1 MVFFRSS
8 FFLCFFSLLVSG
20 FFASVLS
27 QNTTTQRQRKKCEK
41 KQKIHQNKIISSS
54 RSLLRAKFRREEE
67 MTTFLSRSALN
78 NAVSSGA
85 PTISSSSSSFS
96 SSSSK
101 KQSLSKLGRKSRRK
115 IFVSKNDDA
124 NVNDDD
130 EEEILSETT
139 KRIAEQ
145 IASRRT
151 TGNEKAFGAG
161 GQTTVDSLKRV
172 DGIWKRIK
180 SSEGKTRSVREFVKT
195 IRTTVEEVEEGK
207 KFDVVVCGGT
217 LGILLAA
224 TLQQKENNLKV
235 GVIERGKLQGREQE
249 WNVTRKELSVLCA
262 LNVLTEE
269 DLDEVICGE
278 FNPIKCG
285 FYDSTGKRRQEENEI
300 VTENVLNCG
309 VSPTRLIEKCRENF
323 ELNGGVVF
331 EETSLNG
338 VTINEE
344 EKHECARLDI
354 GSETI
359 EARLVVDAMGFGSP
373 ITLQARNGEKPDGV
387 CVVVGTCA
395 EGFDEAKNVSADLIY
410 TCTDISEER
419 QYFWEAFPA
428 ELDKKKKKKN
438 SHKNNTSNV
447 RTTYM
452 FSYLDAKPERPSIAR
467 ILDDYW
473 NLMPKYQNLN
483 SLDDVEF
490 KRILFGYFPTYRNSP
505 LKAQFDRVLQIGD
518 ASGMQSPLSFGG
530 LACMLRHLPR
540 ISLALTEALEAD
552 IVDKKALGTINAYQP
567 ALSAAWLFQRCM
579 SVQVGS
585 SSSPFSSSKTFIND
599 LMRINFGVM
608 QNLGD
613 DVLKPFL
620 QDVIRFKP
628 LSRTLLSMT
637 KNNIAFVPS
646 ILLQAGVEP
655 IADWFRHF
663 VALGVYDFLEPV
675 VEPGMT
681 WAKNTNALSPR
692 SKFFLRRYLEAIEY
706 GAGNDS
712 VDKEIQRRSR
722 SS

>member
-1 MVFFRSS
+1 
-8 FFLCFFSLLVSG
+8 LVSG

-67 MTTFLSRSALN
+67 MTTFLLRSALN

-428 ELDKKKKKKN
+428 ELDKKKKKN
-438 SHKNNTSNV
+438 S
-447 RTTYM
+447 
-452 FSYLDAKPERPSIAR
+452 
-467 ILDDYW
+467 
-473 NLMPKYQNLN
+473 Q
-483 SLDDVEF
+483 
-490 KRILFGYFPTYRNSP
+490 
-505 LKAQFDRVLQIGD
+505 
-518 ASGMQSPLSFGG
+518 
-530 LACMLRHLPR
+530 
-540 ISLALTEALEAD
+540 
-552 IVDKKALGTINAYQP
+552 
-567 ALSAAWLFQRCM
+567 
-579 SVQVGS
+579 
-585 SSSPFSSSKTFIND
+585 
-599 LMRINFGVM
+599 
-608 QNLGD
+608 
-613 DVLKPFL
+613 
-620 QDVIRFKP
+620 
-628 LSRTLLSMT
+628 
-637 KNNIAFVPS
+637 
-646 ILLQAGVEP
+646 
-655 IADWFRHF
+655 
-663 VALGVYDFLEPV
+663 
-675 VEPGMT
+675 
-681 WAKNTNALSPR
+681 
-692 SKFFLRRYLEAIEY
+692 
-706 GAGNDS
+706 
-712 VDKEIQRRSR
+712 
-722 SS
+722 

>member
-1 MVFFRSS
+1 
-8 FFLCFFSLLVSG
+8 
-20 FFASVLS
+20 
-27 QNTTTQRQRKKCEK
+27 
-41 KQKIHQNKIISSS
+41 
-54 RSLLRAKFRREEE
+54 
-67 MTTFLSRSALN
+67 
-78 NAVSSGA
+78 
-85 PTISSSSSSFS
+85 
-96 SSSSK
+96 
-101 KQSLSKLGRKSRRK
+101 
-115 IFVSKNDDA
+115 
-124 NVNDDD
+124 
-130 EEEILSETT
+130 
-139 KRIAEQ
+139 
-145 IASRRT
+145 
-151 TGNEKAFGAG
+151 
-161 GQTTVDSLKRV
+161 VDSLKRV

-180 SSEGKTRSVREFVKT
+180 SSEGKTRRVREFVKT

-428 ELDKKKKKKN
+428 ELDKKKKKN

-567 ALSAAWLFQRCM
+567 ALSAGVVISKVHVRSSREQFVSFFVLENLHQRFDAH
-579 SVQVGS
+579 Q
-585 SSSPFSSSKTFIND
+585 FRRHAK
-599 LMRINFGVM
+599 
-608 QNLGD
+608 
-613 DVLKPFL
+613 
-620 QDVIRFKP
+620 
-628 LSRTLLSMT
+628 SRRRCFETVFARRHS
-637 KNNIAFVPS
+637 
-646 ILLQAGVEP
+646 LQA
-655 IADWFRHF
+655 
-663 VALGVYDFLEPV
+663 V
-675 VEPGMT
+675 VENVVIHDEEQHRVRSVYFTPSRRRTYRGLVST
-681 WAKNTNALSPR
+681 LCRFRRVRLPRTRRRARHDVGEEYKRAFPALEV
-692 SKFFLRRYLEAIEY
+692 FFAQVLGSHRIRR
-706 GAGNDS
+706 G
-712 VDKEIQRRSR
+712 K
-722 SS
+722 

>member
-1 MVFFRSS
+1 MVFLSS
-8 FFLCFFSLLVSG
+8 AFFLTKNK
-20 FFASVLS
+20 
-27 QNTTTQRQRKKCEK
+27 QPRKKKKRNEVKK
-41 KQKIHQNKIISSS
+41 KQKNIRQSSS
-54 RSLLRAKFRREEE
+54 SFLAREEREREEEEE
-67 MTTFLSRSALN
+67 MTFLLRAALN
-78 NAVSSGA
+78 AAGGA
-85 PTISSSSSSFS
+85 PTSSSSSSCSSSSSLS

-101 KQSLSKLGRKSRRK
+101 KASFLSSGRKSRNTFS
-115 IFVSKNDDA
+115 FVSRAKVNEKNDDDA
-124 NVNDDD
+124 
-130 EEEILSETT
+130 ILSETT

-145 IASRRT
+145 IASRRRENE
-151 TGNEKAFGAG
+151 GGEKAFGAG
-161 GQTTVDSLKRV
+161 GQTTVESLKRV

-195 IRTTVEEVEEGK
+195 TTTVEEEVEGK
-207 KFDVVVCGGT
+207 RKFDVVVCGGT

-262 LNVLTEE
+262 LNVLTKE

-344 EKHECARLDI
+344 ERHECARLDI

-428 ELDKKKKKKN
+428 ELDKKKKSSN
-438 SHKNNTSNV
+438 NNNTSSNV

-628 LSRTLLSMT
+628 LTRTLLSMT

-646 ILLQAGVEP
+646 ILLQAGIEP

-712 VDKEIQRRSR
+712 VDKEIRRRSR

>member
-1 MVFFRSS
+1 VKK
-8 FFLCFFSLLVSG
+8 
-20 FFASVLS
+20 
-27 QNTTTQRQRKKCEK
+27 NKKHQRQ
-41 KQKIHQNKIISSS
+41 SSHPLG
-54 RSLLRAKFRREEE
+54 SLLRAKFRREEE
-67 MTTFLSRSALN
+67 MTTFLLRRALN

-96 SSSSK
+96 SSSSSK
-101 KQSLSKLGRKSRRK
+101 KQSLCSPLGRKSRK

-124 NVNDDD
+124 KVNDDD

-151 TGNEKAFGAG
+151 TEENEGGEKAFGAG

-207 KFDVVVCGGT
+207 RKFDVVVCGGT

-428 ELDKKKKKKN
+428 ELDKKKKSSN
-438 SHKNNTSNV
+438 NNNTSSNV

-552 IVDKKALGTINAYQP
+552 IVDKRALGTINAYQP

-681 WAKNTNALSPR
+681 WAKNTNTLSPR

-722 SS
+722 

>member
-1 MVFFRSS
+1 
-8 FFLCFFSLLVSG
+8 
-20 FFASVLS
+20 
-27 QNTTTQRQRKKCEK
+27 
-41 KQKIHQNKIISSS
+41 
-54 RSLLRAKFRREEE
+54 
-67 MTTFLSRSALN
+67 MTTFLLRRALN
-78 NAVSSGA
+78 AVNSGA

-101 KQSLSKLGRKSRRK
+101 KQSSLSLGRKRGK

-124 NVNDDD
+124 KVNDDD
-130 EEEILSETT
+130 EAILSETT

-151 TGNEKAFGAG
+151 TENEGGEKAFGAG

-180 SSEGKTRSVREFVKT
+180 SSEGKTRRVREFVKT
-195 IRTTVEEVEEGK
+195 TTTVEEDEGEGK
-207 KFDVVVCGGT
+207 RKFDVVVCGGT

-681 WAKNTNALSPR
+681 WAKNTRALSPR

-722 SS
+722 SSS